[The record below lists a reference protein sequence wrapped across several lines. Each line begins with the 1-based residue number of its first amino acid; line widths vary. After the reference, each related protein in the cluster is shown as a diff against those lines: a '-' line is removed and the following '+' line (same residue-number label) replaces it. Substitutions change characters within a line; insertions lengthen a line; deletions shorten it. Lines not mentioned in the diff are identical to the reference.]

1 MKIGEIIPLDREI
14 TLNEGK
20 PTVTVKVAN
29 TGDRPIQVG
38 SHFHFFEVNRYLKFD
53 REKAYGFHL
62 DIPSGTSV
70 RFEPGEEKE
79 VQLTAIGGTKR
90 VFGLN
95 DLTCAQISEVNKEA
109 ALNNARHNGFL
120 PKQSVVADGKK
131 EVTDA

>member
-20 PTVTVKVAN
+20 PVVTIKVAN

-79 VQLTAIGGTKR
+79 IQLTAIGGTKR

-95 DLTCAQISEVNKEA
+95 DLTRARAAEDTKKASMEKA
-109 ALNNARHNGFL
+109 ALKGFL
-120 PKQSVVADGKK
+120 
-131 EVTDA
+131 

>member
-20 PTVTVKVAN
+20 PVVTIKVAN

-95 DLTCAQISEVNKEA
+95 DLTRARAAEDTRTVSMEKA
-109 ALNNARHNGFL
+109 ALKGFL
-120 PKQSVVADGKK
+120 
-131 EVTDA
+131 